1 MDLKE
6 VLSYNNDPKM
16 ILGDVIRVLAL
27 YRGKLWLSEI
37 IMELS
42 SFRRTLSDTVPSDRD
57 VVEAVRKLCSLG
69 LVKMHKRLRADL
81 FKSKG
86 IEDYLVELAI
96 PLYEV
101 WSIGDSRLNRYI
113 NVRNSVLGRRE

>member
-6 VLSYNNDPKM
+6 VLSHSSDPEM

-42 SFRRTLSDTVPSDRD
+42 SFRRTLGDTVPSDKD
-57 VVEAVRKLCSLG
+57 VIEAVRKLSSLG

-81 FKSKG
+81 FRSKG
-86 IEDYLVELAI
+86 IEDYLVELNV

-101 WSIGDSRLNRYI
+101 WGRGDSRLNKYV
-113 NVRNSVLGRRE
+113 NVRNSIFSGRE